1 MDQRHIVALEIGS
14 SKIKGLI
21 ASIGD
26 LGEINVIAIE
36 ETHVIDCVRYGRIQN
51 IQEVSTRVNDIIR
64 KLENN
69 PHVAPR
75 KITDIFVALGG
86 RSLSTVTAQAQAKF
100 PSAIEITAD
109 TVERLKREASFG
121 LVTDKTTLE
130 MLSHTF
136 FVDNSEVKNVV
147 GVVGSQLRAVFTA
160 IVISP
165 INQSNLNRI
174 KFDGRNI
181 RLHTVIRPTALAD
194 LVLSSSE
201 KQLGCALVDFGAETT
216 TVAIYKDDVL
226 QSIVTLPV
234 GSRNITRDLMIG
246 MSMTE
251 ERAEAAKA
259 DSSSAVTAD
268 AVSSTD
274 AEINSYISARAGE
287 IVANIL
293 HQIEAAGFK
302 TALPAG
308 IVLTGRGAMLHNFDR
323 LVEAQSKMPVRI
335 AAIDGTM
342 QFTGNKF
349 ERNSNIDILAIAKYC
364 AGKSTVDCL
373 EPAPELPE
381 QDNSYVDDNDDTYTH
396 DDNPRRRDYRRIV
409 DEDNLLEDD
418 SDDVP
423 TTDAG
428 HRVTGKTSRTVRN
441 VRPVDDYDD
450 NADTVYDENIDD
462 DDRPSFKSKITLLK
476 EKLAGFWT
484 KPIDGEEDDLDSP
497 AN

>member
-36 ETHVIDCVRYGRIQN
+36 ETRVIDCVRYGRIQN

-100 PSAIEITAD
+100 PGAIEITAD

-216 TVAIYKDDVL
+216 TVVIYKDDVL

-234 GSRNITRDLMIG
+234 GSRNIT
-246 MSMTE
+246 
-251 ERAEAAKA
+251 
-259 DSSSAVTAD
+259 
-268 AVSSTD
+268 
-274 AEINSYISARAGE
+274 
-287 IVANIL
+287 
-293 HQIEAAGFK
+293 
-302 TALPAG
+302 
-308 IVLTGRGAMLHNFDR
+308 
-323 LVEAQSKMPVRI
+323 
-335 AAIDGTM
+335 
-342 QFTGNKF
+342 
-349 ERNSNIDILAIAKYC
+349 
-364 AGKSTVDCL
+364 
-373 EPAPELPE
+373 
-381 QDNSYVDDNDDTYTH
+381 
-396 DDNPRRRDYRRIV
+396 
-409 DEDNLLEDD
+409 
-418 SDDVP
+418 
-423 TTDAG
+423 
-428 HRVTGKTSRTVRN
+428 
-441 VRPVDDYDD
+441 
-450 NADTVYDENIDD
+450 
-462 DDRPSFKSKITLLK
+462 
-476 EKLAGFWT
+476 
-484 KPIDGEEDDLDSP
+484 
-497 AN
+497 